1 MPELSIQE
9 RLRAAQT
16 KVKTLNSSREQI
28 IGDARVEEQK
38 LKQAYSNLK
47 ELGIENPENMSIKEL
62 KALEVTSKAELEE
75 KLVAIETQLAKGEEL
90 IQKYNDIQQET
101 T

>member
-1 MPELSIQE
+1 MSEVSIQD
-9 RLRAAQT
+9 RLRIAQA
-16 KVKTLNSSREQI
+16 KVKALNSSREKI

-47 ELGIENPENMSIKEL
+47 DSGIENPESMTVKEL
-62 KALEVTSKAELEE
+62 RTLEASSKAQLEE
-75 KLVAIETQLAKGEEL
+75 KLIAIEDQLSKGEEL
-90 IQKYNDIQQET
+90 MQKYNELQET

>member
-1 MPELSIQE
+1 MAELSIQD
-9 RLRAAQT
+9 RLRAAQA
-16 KVKTLNSSREQI
+16 KVKALNSSREQI

-47 ELGIENPENMSIKEL
+47 DLGIENPENMTIKEL
-62 KALEVTSKAELEE
+62 RALEAASKAQLEE
-75 KLVAIETQLAKGEEL
+75 KLVAIETQLATGEEL
-90 IQKYNDIQQET
+90 IQKYNRLQET

>member
-1 MPELSIQE
+1 MSEVSIQD
-9 RLRAAQT
+9 RLRIAQA
-16 KVKTLNSSREQI
+16 KVKALNSSREKI

-47 ELGIENPENMSIKEL
+47 DSGIENPESMTVKEL
-62 KALEVTSKAELEE
+62 RTLEASSKAQLEE
-75 KLVAIETQLAKGEEL
+75 KLIAIEDQLSKGEEL
-90 IQKYNDIQQET
+90 IQKYNELQET

>member
-1 MPELSIQE
+1 MAELSIQD
-9 RLRAAQT
+9 RLRAAQA
-16 KVKTLNSSREQI
+16 KVKALNSSREQI

-47 ELGIENPENMSIKEL
+47 ELGVENPENMTIKEL
-62 KALEVTSKAELEE
+62 RALEAEAKAQLEE
-75 KLVAIETQLAKGEEL
+75 KLAAVETQLLEGEKL
-90 IQKYNDIQQET
+90 MQKYNELQET